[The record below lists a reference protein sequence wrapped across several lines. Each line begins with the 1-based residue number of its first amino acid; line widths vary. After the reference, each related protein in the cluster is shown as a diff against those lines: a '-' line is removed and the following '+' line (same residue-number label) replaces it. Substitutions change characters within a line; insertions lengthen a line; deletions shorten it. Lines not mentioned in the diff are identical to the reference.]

1 MKKGNRTAISIFIGT
16 LTAIAITFLV
26 ALFVSAW
33 VLNGK
38 LQEKTVKYYIMV
50 GQFLACL
57 IGFILTGKI
66 TKEKVAIHISASAG
80 VYTLILAVI
89 SIVIIDAD
97 FMFRWG
103 VLISIIL
110 SIFLSCAI
118 CIRNQK
124 TNRFKKWQTR

>member
-1 MKKGNRTAISIFIGT
+1 MKKGNRTVTSIFIGT

-80 VYTLILAVI
+80 MYTLILAVI
-89 SIVIIDAD
+89 SDHRCRLYVQMGSTDIHNFEHFSIVCNLYKESENKQIQK
-97 FMFRWG
+97 M
-103 VLISIIL
+103 
-110 SIFLSCAI
+110 AI
-118 CIRNQK
+118 
-124 TNRFKKWQTR
+124 